1 MSSSSSNKQPLMVDR
16 PATASTLCTVS
27 SGQSFLTSLIPTAV
41 GNATKVFDVDSSL
54 TDTAI
59 SGAYIDEIFFR
70 YTKRVIQSVDSKT
83 ASSGTYSAS
92 GTVCTVTLAGG
103 HNLEVG
109 QNVFLDFTT
118 YSAGAVPKDDTF
130 TVLDTTNFTSTTF
143 DVTVPSVGGGP
154 ITGNVSI
161 TLPTDFC
168 FYLVNTGTVTNINQ
182 FFPLFVASLDST
194 QQYYSLTLNEILP
207 LINHPTVQ
215 AGANFGSANNEIA
228 PKQRGLMLKRGQAL
242 YVAAS
247 GSAALT
253 NGYYCNVQG
262 GFY

>member
-1 MSSSSSNKQPLMVDR
+1 MVDR

-27 SGQSFLTSLIPTAV
+27 SGQSFLTSLIPTSV
-41 GNATKVFDVDSSL
+41 GGATKVFDVDSAL

-59 SGAYIDEIFFR
+59 SGAYVDEIFFR
-70 YTKRVIQSVDSKT
+70 YTKRVLQTIDAVT
-83 ASSGTYSAS
+83 APTGTYSANS
-92 GTVCTVTLAGG
+92 TTCTVTLSSG
-103 HNLEVG
+103 HNLVPG
-109 QNVFLDFTT
+109 QNVFLDFKT
-118 YSAGAVPKDDTF
+118 YSSGVVPKDDVF
-130 TVLDTTNFTSTTF
+130 EVLDTVNFTSTTF
-143 DVTVPSVGGGP
+143 DVTIPSLGGT
-154 ITGNVSI
+154 ITGNVDIS
-161 TLPTDFC
+161 LPTDFC

-182 FFPLFVASLDST
+182 FFPLFVASIDCS

-215 AGANFGSANNEIA
+215 AGSNFGSANNEIA

-247 GSAALT
+247 GATALT
-253 NGYYCNVQG
+253 NGFYCNVQG

>member
-27 SGQSFLTSLIPTAV
+27 SGQSFLTSLIPTSV
-41 GNATKVFDVDSSL
+41 GGATKVFDVDSGL

-70 YTKRVIQSVDSKT
+70 YTKRSLQAIDSSAAT
-83 ASSGTYSAS
+83 AGTYSANS
-92 GTVCTVTLAGG
+92 TTCTVTIANG
-103 HNLEVG
+103 HNLEIG
-109 QNVFLDFTT
+109 QNVFLDFST
-118 YSAGAVPKDDTF
+118 YSSGTVPKDDTF
-130 TVLDTTNFTSTTF
+130 EVKDTTNFTSTTF
-143 DVTVPSVGGGP
+143 DVDIPSLSGP
-154 ITGNVSI
+154 ITGNVNAS
-161 TLPTDFC
+161 LPTDFC
-168 FYLVNTGTVTNINQ
+168 FYLVSTGTVTNVNQ
-182 FFPLFVASLDST
+182 FFPLFVASIDSS

-215 AGANFGSANNEIA
+215 AGSNFGSGNNEIA

-247 GSAALT
+247 GATALT
-253 NGYYCNVQG
+253 NGFYCNVQG

>member
-1 MSSSSSNKQPLMVDR
+1 MVDR

-27 SGQSFLTSLIPTAV
+27 SGQSFLTSLIPTSV
-41 GNATKVFDVDSSL
+41 GGATKIFDADSAL

-70 YTKRVIQSVDSKT
+70 YTKRVLQTIDAVT
-83 ASSGTYSAS
+83 APTGTYSANS
-92 GTVCTVTLAGG
+92 TTCTVTLSSG
-103 HNLEVG
+103 HNLEIG
-109 QNVFLDFTT
+109 QNVFLDFKT
-118 YSAGAVPKDDTF
+118 YSSGVVPKDDVF
-130 TVLDTTNFTSTTF
+130 EVKDTVNFTSTTF
-143 DVTVPSVGGGP
+143 DVDIPSLGGT
-154 ITGNVSI
+154 ITGNVDIS
-161 TLPTDFC
+161 LPTDFC

-182 FFPLFVASLDST
+182 FFPLFVASIDCS
-194 QQYYSLTLNEILP
+194 QQTYSLTLNEILP

-215 AGANFGSANNEIA
+215 AGSNFGSANNEIA

-247 GSAALT
+247 GATALT
-253 NGYYCNVQG
+253 NGFYCNVQG

>member
-1 MSSSSSNKQPLMVDR
+1 MVDR

-41 GNATKVFDVDSSL
+41 GNATKVFDVDSAL

-70 YTKRVIQSVDSKT
+70 YTKKVIQTIDAAT
-83 ASSGTYSAS
+83 APAGTYSA
-92 GTVCTVTLAGG
+92 TNAVCTVTLSSG
-103 HNLEVG
+103 HNLEIG
-109 QNVFLDFTT
+109 QKVFLDFTT
-118 YSAGAVPKDDTF
+118 YSSGTVPKDDEF
-130 TVLDTTNFTSTTF
+130 TVLDTVNFTSTTF
-143 DVTVPSVGGGP
+143 DVTVPSVGGSA
-154 ITGNVSI
+154 ITGAVNIS
-161 TLPTDFC
+161 LPTDFC
-168 FYLVNTGTVTNINQ
+168 FYLVNSGTVTNINQ
-182 FFPLFVASLDST
+182 FFPLFVASIDSS
-194 QQYYSLTLNEILP
+194 QQEYSLTLNEKLP

-215 AGANFGSANNEIA
+215 AGSNFVSANNEIA

-247 GSAALT
+247 GATALT
-253 NGYYCNVQG
+253 NGFYCNVQG